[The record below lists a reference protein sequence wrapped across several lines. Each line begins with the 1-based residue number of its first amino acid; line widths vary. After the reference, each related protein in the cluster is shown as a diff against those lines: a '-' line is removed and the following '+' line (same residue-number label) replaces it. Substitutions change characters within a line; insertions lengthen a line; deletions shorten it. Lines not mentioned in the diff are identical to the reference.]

1 MIVTEPS
8 ASGRRRLP
16 KQILPK
22 QYLLRC
28 SSANFLC
35 RRFCDSQS
43 FHVQREA
50 ITFNQERA
58 RGSISI
64 GSELQI
70 STAFHNV
77 PNLVRDQGAEVQILS
92 PRPILSHYLPHQR
105 DLPNRLPCV
114 APGVLQR
121 AGRMNTA
128 KLFGEL
134 SVLNMVNRLWPDLPD
149 DAATVCDRALAGA

>member
-1 MIVTEPS
+1 MIATEPS
-8 ASGRRRLP
+8 ASSRRRLP

-77 PNLVRDQGAEVQILS
+77 PNLVRDQGVGGSNPLS
-92 PRPILSHYLPHQR
+92 PTNSFPLFTASARSSKPITLCCARCASACWAHEYSEAVR
-105 DLPNRLPCV
+105 RIV
-114 APGVLQR
+114 SAEY
-121 AGRMNTA
+121 
-128 KLFGEL
+128 GE
-134 SVLNMVNRLWPDLPD
+134 SIM
-149 DAATVCDRALAGA
+149 A